1 MSRSVVSLF
10 FGQSK
15 ERSISPFKM
24 SEQRALWF
32 HHQWFQYLRAAED
45 GEGNKKK
52 LINF

>member
-24 SEQRALWF
+24 SEQRALSGSTINGSNIYEL
-32 HHQWFQYLRAAED
+32 QKT
-45 GEGNKKK
+45 GKKTK
-52 LINF
+52 KN